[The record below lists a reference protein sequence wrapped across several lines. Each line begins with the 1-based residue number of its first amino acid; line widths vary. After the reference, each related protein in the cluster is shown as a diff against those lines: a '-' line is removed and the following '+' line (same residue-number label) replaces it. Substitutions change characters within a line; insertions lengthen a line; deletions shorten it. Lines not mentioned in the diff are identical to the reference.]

1 MKLNYSNE
9 KPGSSSTDTPITYY
23 PELSIKTQMQNRES
37 RELVD
42 THKGLN
48 LTPPKI
54 LPIVLPDVSTIQ
66 TMSSFSSEIE
76 LKNYV
81 RQFLVEELDSEPIK
95 EKLFELEEEVFRA
108 KHNL

>member
-1 MKLNYSNE
+1 M
-9 KPGSSSTDTPITYY
+9 
-23 PELSIKTQMQNRES
+23 
-37 RELVD
+37 
-42 THKGLN
+42 HKALN

-54 LPIVLPDVSTIQ
+54 LPMVLPELSTIP

-81 RQFLVEELDSEPIK
+81 RQFLVEELDSEPIR
-95 EKLFELEEEVFRA
+95 EKLFELEEEVFRS